1 MRQQLAVS
9 LAGVGQSLIL
19 ALGAAVSPIPLTVSI
34 LLLSQPDRGRA
45 KALAFAGGQVLALSI
60 ISVALLLLLH
70 KTIGTQHQTAK
81 RESPIDIVL
90 GVILLLAA
98 AKTFFTKPKPKQPKP
113 QKQRSLFNEFSFGA
127 GLMAVN
133 IETLALVAASI
144 KALAVVKSGVAVDV
158 VGLALI
164 VLIVTVSATVPPL
177 ITFAAPKQ
185 SDRALKWL
193 NEQTKKH
200 QRVISG
206 GFLLFFG
213 AYLLFKGISG

>member
-1 MRQQLAVS
+1 M
-9 LAGVGQSLIL
+9 GQSLIL

-34 LLLSQPDRGRA
+34 LLLSQPGRGRA

-60 ISVALLLLLH
+60 ITVALLLLLN
-70 KTIGTQHQTAK
+70 KTVGTQHHDVK
-81 RESPIDIVL
+81 RESTIDIVI

-98 AKTFFTKPKPKQPKP
+98 AKAFFTKPKPKTPKP

-144 KALAVVKSGVAVDV
+144 KALAAVKSGAAVDV

-164 VLIVTVSATVPPL
+164 VLIATVSATVPPL

-200 QRVISG
+200 LRVISV

>member
-1 MRQQLAVS
+1 M
-9 LAGVGQSLIL
+9 GESLIL

-60 ISVALLLLLH
+60 ISVALLLLLN
-70 KTIGTQHQTAK
+70 KTVGTQHQTAK

-113 QKQRSLFNEFSFGA
+113 EKQRSLFYEFSFGA
-127 GLMAVN
+127 GLMAAN
-133 IETLALVAASI
+133 IETLALVAASV
-144 KALAVVKSGVAVDV
+144 KALVVVKSGVAVDGL
-158 VGLALI
+158 GLALI

-200 QRVISG
+200 LRVISG

>member
-1 MRQQLAVS
+1 M
-9 LAGVGQSLIL
+9 GQSLIL

-45 KALAFAGGQVLALSI
+45 KALAFAGGQVLALTI
-60 ISVALLLLLH
+60 ISVALLLLLN
-70 KTIGTQHQTAK
+70 KTVGTQHHPAK
-81 RESPIDIVL
+81 RESTIDIVL

-98 AKTFFTKPKPKQPKP
+98 AKTFFTKPKPKTPKP
-113 QKQRSLFNEFSFGA
+113 AKPEKQRSLFNEFSFGA

-164 VLIVTVSATVPPL
+164 VLIATVSATVPPL

-193 NEQTKKH
+193 SEQTKKH
-200 QRVISG
+200 LRVISG

>member
-1 MRQQLAVS
+1 M
-9 LAGVGQSLIL
+9 GQSLIL

-34 LLLSQPDRGRA
+34 LLLSQPGRGRA

-60 ISVALLLLLH
+60 ITVALLLLLH
-70 KTIGTQHQTAK
+70 KTIGTQHHDAK
-81 RESPIDIVL
+81 RESTIDIVI

-98 AKTFFTKPKPKQPKP
+98 AKTFFTKPKPKQPKPEKP

-133 IETLALVAASI
+133 IETLALIAASI

-164 VLIVTVSATVPPL
+164 VLIATVSVTVPPL
-177 ITFAAPKQ
+177 ITFAVPKQ

-200 QRVISG
+200 LRVISG

>member
-1 MRQQLAVS
+1 M
-9 LAGVGQSLIL
+9 GQSLIL

-34 LLLSQPDRGRA
+34 LLLSQPGRGRA

-70 KTIGTQHQTAK
+70 KTIGTQHHDVK
-81 RESPIDIVL
+81 RESTIDIVL
-90 GVILLLAA
+90 GAILLLAA
-98 AKTFFTKPKPKQPKP
+98 AKTFFTKPKPKQPKPEKP

-133 IETLALVAASI
+133 IETLALIAASI

-164 VLIVTVSATVPPL
+164 VLIATVSVTVPPL
-177 ITFAAPKQ
+177 ITFAVPKQ

-200 QRVISG
+200 LRVISG

>member
-1 MRQQLAVS
+1 M
-9 LAGVGQSLIL
+9 GQSLIL

-60 ISVALLLLLH
+60 ISVALLLLLN
-70 KTIGTQHQTAK
+70 KTVGTQHHPAK
-81 RESPIDIVL
+81 RESTIDIVI

-98 AKTFFTKPKPKQPKP
+98 AKAFFTKPKPKTPKP

-144 KALAVVKSGVAVDV
+144 KALAAVKSGAAVDV

-164 VLIVTVSATVPPL
+164 VLIATVSATVPPL

-200 QRVISG
+200 LRVISV

>member
-1 MRQQLAVS
+1 M
-9 LAGVGQSLIL
+9 GQSLIL

-70 KTIGTQHQTAK
+70 KTIGTQHHPAK
-81 RESPIDIVL
+81 RESTIDIVI

-98 AKTFFTKPKPKQPKP
+98 AKAFFTKPKPKTPKP

-144 KALAVVKSGVAVDV
+144 KALAAVKSGAAVDV

-164 VLIVTVSATVPPL
+164 VLIATVSATVPPL

-200 QRVISG
+200 LRVISV